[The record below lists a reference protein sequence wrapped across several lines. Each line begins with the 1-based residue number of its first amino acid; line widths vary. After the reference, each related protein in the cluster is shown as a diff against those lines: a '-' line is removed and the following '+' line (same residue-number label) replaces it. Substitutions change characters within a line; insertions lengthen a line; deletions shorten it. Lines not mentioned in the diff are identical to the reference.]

1 MSERRN
7 SRSRGPATWTL
18 IATTR
23 GLRLDGYKGHFHVA
37 SLNMALSSKDAG
49 CAACACDKYKL
60 DMTAVTFGTCVCG
73 FPKSAHA
80 NTSGAMP
87 PGKSQKVNALTA
99 QMNIAFNPAM
109 LQPGG
114 PPRPYMAR
122 AESGGATAAP
132 APLNDAAATAPAV
145 SALAAQMINNAFNPA
160 MLPPSGPPKPYM
172 ARAEA
177 DGSAAP
183 PVPSSDAAA
192 SVPSASVCEVV
203 QPMPVPTVPETTV
216 GEFSVL
222 GRAPPPKRRPP
233 RRLTSAG
240 PETTADEASKADGV
254 LAKAEAATT
263 AKAEAAA
270 HTAAAARDVR
280 EQAAKDATAAAR
292 MAAILSSIDV
302 TEEFEEDEDED
313 VPEISDMKTSKG
325 HLLRAGS
332 RDSLG
337 SVASTATGTH
347 KRKKRRKKKSH
358 VKA

>member
-1 MSERRN
+1 
-7 SRSRGPATWTL
+7 
-18 IATTR
+18 
-23 GLRLDGYKGHFHVA
+23 
-37 SLNMALSSKDAG
+37 MALSSKDAG
-49 CAACACDKYKL
+49 SAACACDKYKL
-60 DMTAVTFGTCVCG
+60 NMTAATFGTCVCG
-73 FPKSAHA
+73 FGKSAHA
-80 NTSGAMP
+80 NTSVAKP
-87 PGKSQKVNALTA
+87 PGKSQKVNALAA
-99 QMNIAFNPAM
+99 QMNNAFNPAM

-114 PPRPYMAR
+114 PPRPYLAR
-122 AESGGATAAP
+122 AESGGAAAAP
-132 APLNDAAATAPAV
+132 APLNDAAATATAI
-145 SALAAQMINNAFNPA
+145 SALAAQMNNAFNPA
-160 MLPPSGPPKPYM
+160 MLPPCGPPTPYM

-177 DGSAAP
+177 GGSAAP

-192 SVPSASVCEVV
+192 SVPSASVSEVV
-203 QPMPVPTVPETTV
+203 QPILVPAVFV

-240 PETTADEASKADGV
+240 PEITADEASKADGV
-254 LAKAEAATT
+254 LAEAEAATT

-270 HTAAAARDVR
+270 HTAAAARYVR

-313 VPEISDMKTSKG
+313 VPEMSDMKTSKG

-337 SVASTATGTH
+337 SVASKASTATGTH
-347 KRKKRRKKKSH
+347 KRKKRRKKKSDAKG
-358 VKA
+358 KA

>member
-1 MSERRN
+1 M
-7 SRSRGPATWTL
+7 

-23 GLRLDGYKGHFHVA
+23 GLDGQKALLYHVA

-60 DMTAVTFGTCVCG
+60 DMTAATFGTCVCG

-114 PPRPYMAR
+114 PPRPYMSR
-122 AESGGATAAP
+122 AESGGAAAAP
-132 APLNDAAATAPAV
+132 APLNDAATAPAV

-177 DGSAAP
+177 GGSAAP
-183 PVPSSDAAA
+183 TVPSSDAAA

-203 QPMPVPTVPETTV
+203 QPMPVPTVPETIV

-233 RRLTSAG
+233 RRLTSAA
-240 PETTADEASKADGV
+240 PETTADEASKADGL

-313 VPEISDMKTSKG
+313 VPEMSDMKTSKG

-358 VKA
+358 AKA